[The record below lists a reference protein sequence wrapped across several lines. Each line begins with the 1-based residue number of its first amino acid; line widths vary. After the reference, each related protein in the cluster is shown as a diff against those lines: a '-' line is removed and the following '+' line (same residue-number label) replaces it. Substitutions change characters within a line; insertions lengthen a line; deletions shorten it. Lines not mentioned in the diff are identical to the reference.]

1 MALIVSVFLLLSTTR
16 YFTNVNQC
24 PPHSARHLL
33 KRQTRHLSYREHSV
47 LPPLPVLTPQSVSFT
62 FSLSGAVVM
71 VVLSKEFGYVVLTGA
86 ASFVMVAHLT
96 INVGKAR
103 KKYHVE
109 YPQMYSDDPENG
121 KIFNCIQRAHQN
133 TLESY
138 PAFLFFLVMAGIH
151 SPRAASAL
159 GLTWTV
165 GREVFAHGYSTGG
178 ERRLPPE

>member
-1 MALIVSVFLLLSTTR
+1 
-16 YFTNVNQC
+16 
-24 PPHSARHLL
+24 
-33 KRQTRHLSYREHSV
+33 
-47 LPPLPVLTPQSVSFT
+47 
-62 FSLSGAVVM
+62 M

-165 GREVFAHGYSTGG
+165 GREVFAHGYSTGDP
-178 ERRLPPE
+178 EKRRFGLFGNLALLGLVGLSVDFGRTLLGWGVKHCCH